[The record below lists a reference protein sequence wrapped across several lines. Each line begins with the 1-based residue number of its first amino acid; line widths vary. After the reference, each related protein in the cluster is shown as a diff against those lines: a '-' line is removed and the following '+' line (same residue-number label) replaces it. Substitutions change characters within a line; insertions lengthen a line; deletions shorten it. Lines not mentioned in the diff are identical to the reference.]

1 MKEAFLMRGDGKET
15 TLETGGSR
23 AFWNREGEK
32 TGFSP
37 PLHVCPQRGFTQVCL
52 IGIELTGEGISQIH
66 VHKRSAVKTELK
78 SWSVHVA
85 DSKLPLP
92 KGPELPK
99 T

>member
-1 MKEAFLMRGDGKET
+1 M
-15 TLETGGSR
+15 
-23 AFWNREGEK
+23 
-32 TGFSP
+32 
-37 PLHVCPQRGFTQVCL
+37 CL

-66 VHKRSAVKTELK
+66 GHKRSAVKTELK